1 MQEEET
7 QKTRIFSKNLTKLKL
22 QLFIYNQIE
31 GLTKSIF
38 D

>member
-7 QKTRIFSKNLTKLKL
+7 QKTRIFPKNLTKLKL